1 MINFV
6 RRKVRSRKTQACNKN
21 GSLIRL
27 STGFSVASHLNNDRR
42 QFLTVAGRAAC
53 ASGGV
58 LLALPATAKAAT
70 TKVTGVYFHED
81 RGRMKLHLDLDTIP
95 TGYKV
100 FTLENPNR
108 IVIDLASSRVS
119 TLLSRDLKARGTVRR
134 IRYGKRN
141 FDDLRIVL
149 DVNGM
154 PADVSSRVYQFKGT
168 NRKRLVVD
176 LGMAPL
182 TAIEAD
188 KPVDAADLRDIVIA
202 IDAGHGGKDPG
213 AIGHRKTQE
222 KDVTLSVAHALQK
235 KLRRRKGFKPIL
247 IRSDDRY
254 LALPERVRRAR
265 SIRAD
270 LLISIHADAFPDK
283 SANGSSVFALS
294 TKGAS
299 SRAAEVL
306 ARTENQAD
314 KLFGEIEVDDASGA
328 LSRTLIDLA
337 QNAVLESSIECGS
350 VILNHLA
357 KVNTLHK
364 PQVEQAGFAVLR
376 APDVPSI
383 LVETAFISN
392 PREER
397 KLRSGRHQRK
407 LADALADGVVD
418 YFMANAPPDSVIASL
433 VDRQRG

>member
-1 MINFV
+1 M
-6 RRKVRSRKTQACNKN
+6 
-21 GSLIRL
+21 
-27 STGFSVASHLNNDRR
+27 ASHLNNDRR
-42 QFLTVAGRAAC
+42 QFLTVAGRAVC
-53 ASGGV
+53 VSGGL
-58 LLALPATAKAAT
+58 LLAPNVVQAAAT
-70 TKVTGVYFHED
+70 QVIGVYFHED

-100 FTLENPNR
+100 FTLANPNR

-141 FDDLRIVL
+141 HDDLRIVL
-149 DVNGM
+149 DVNGA

-182 TAIEAD
+182 TAIETD
-188 KPVDAADLRDIVIA
+188 TPVDAADLRDIVIA

-222 KDVTLSVAHALQK
+222 KDVTLKVALSLHK
-235 KLRRRKGFKPIL
+235 KLRRRKGFKPVL
-247 IRSDDRY
+247 IRRDDRY

-265 SIRAD
+265 SVRAD
-270 LLISIHADAFPDK
+270 LLVSIHADAFPEK
-283 SANGSSVFALS
+283 SASGSSVFALS
-294 TKGAS
+294 NKGAS
-299 SRAAEVL
+299 SKAAEVL

-314 KLFGEIEVDDASGA
+314 KLFGEIEVRDSSAA

-350 VILNHLA
+350 VILSHLA
-357 KVNTLHK
+357 KVNSLHK
-364 PQVEQAGFAVLR
+364 AQVEQAGFAVLR

-407 LADALADGVVD
+407 LAGALADGVVD
-418 YFMANAPPDSVIASL
+418 YFMANAPPDSVIGSL
-433 VDRQRG
+433 VSKQRG